1 MPAAPSPVDARSAP
15 WPPLPT
21 GVAQAGFEHPVEL
34 AGMAEEVRPL
44 VVLVPRTVYT
54 GSFYCLVTVRDEA
67 GTYQLTRAIELLGPD
82 PKLLQED
89 EDGPERD
96 HH

>member
-21 GVAQAGFEHPVEL
+21 GVVQAGFEQPVEL
-34 AGMAEEVRPL
+34 AGMAEEVLPL
-44 VVLVPRTVYT
+44 VVLVPRARYV
-54 GSFYCLVTVRDEA
+54 GLFHCLVTVRDEA
-67 GTYQLTRAIELLGPD
+67 GTYQLTRAIEFLGPD
-82 PKLLQED
+82 PRLLRED